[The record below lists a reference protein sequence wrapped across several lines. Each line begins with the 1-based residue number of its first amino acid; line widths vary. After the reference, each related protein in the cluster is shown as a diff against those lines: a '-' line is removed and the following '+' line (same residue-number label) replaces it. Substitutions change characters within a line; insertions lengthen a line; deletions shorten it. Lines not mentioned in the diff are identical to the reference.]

1 MCLRAFAPGAL
12 NSSSR
17 RERLSK
23 RKLDEIADF
32 TDELV
37 LRRDSIIRFL
47 IPDP

>member
-23 RKLDEIADF
+23 RNLDEIADF
-32 TDELV
+32 TDLFA
-37 LRRDSIIRFL
+37 LHRDSMPAF
-47 IPDP
+47 